1 MRGLGKICP
10 QALLSAMALSK
21 HKVFEGELNL
31 NIIGIR
37 AANTRANTFNDLI
50 CVLYQ
55 QNGEWQLKQFK
66 ATTDAGLYW
75 RKHPLNLDGTAVL
88 VAGQHLGLWTFGYH
102 QGKYKALV
110 QNKPVLV
117 LRDNDKN
124 AELETDETQAELQ
137 LGYFGINC
145 HRASEHTESKQVD
158 KWSAGCQVLANPDDF
173 NEFINLCEQSAE
185 RYGNTFSY
193 TLLEQ
198 NQLKESKEHAN

>member
-1 MRGLGKICP
+1 MG
-10 QALLSAMALSK
+10 LSK
-21 HKVFEGELNL
+21 YTVFEGELNL

-37 AANTRANTFNDLI
+37 SDNTRANTFNDLI

-55 QNGEWQLKQFK
+55 QNGEWQLKQYK
-66 ATTDAGLYW
+66 ATTDAGIYW
-75 RKHPLNLDGTAVL
+75 RKHPMNVDGTAVL

-124 AELETDETQAELQ
+124 EDLQTDGSQAELQ
-137 LGYFGINC
+137 SGYFGINC
-145 HRASEHTESKQVD
+145 HRAGEHVESKLVG
-158 KWSAGCQVLANPDDF
+158 KWSAGCQVIADPRDYE
-173 NEFINLCEQSAE
+173 EFISLCEQSAA
-185 RYGNTFSY
+185 RYGTIFSY

-198 NQLKESKEHAN
+198 NQIKRNKEDV